1 MKKITLL
8 LVGMLLILTGCG
20 NEFSGETDNTITT
33 KYVDTIT
40 HVNGSTIA
48 LDYDEN
54 MRISRV
60 TYTDALDASLSCQ
73 YDITYNIDTTNLT
86 TITFEVSYGGNKYLM
101 NFNEYS
107 GLKSYSLDGEI
118 PQVLSTFNYCISKPN
133 YILGAMRLEL
143 IGVADKIGG
152 GEIKR
157 IDWQSSVPAMVLSEQ
172 TVEEEGVMYDYSST
186 VRYGYSA
193 YRSNIHANVN
203 LFALVSPEFLQYSN
217 IPTELAA
224 CVSVF
229 GSRSYYLPTDIT
241 IVKGRMP
248 IGGNY
253 EKISETDYDY
263 SYDTDSEGYI
273 LKIYTGKDDNNTK
286 ELLYSI
292 TYLDKTSAE

>member
-8 LVGMLLILTGCG
+8 LVGMLLILTGCS
-20 NEFSGETDNTITT
+20 NDFPTDTNSAITT

-40 HVNGSTIA
+40 HVNGSTIS
-48 LDYDEN
+48 LDYDEY
-54 MRISRV
+54 MRVSRV
-60 TYTDALDASLSCQ
+60 IYVDALDASLNRE
-73 YDITYNIDTTNLT
+73 YNITYNIDTTNNIVT
-86 TITFEVSYGGNKYLM
+86 FGITSGDDKYLM
-101 NFNEYS
+101 EFNEY
-107 GLKSYSLDGEI
+107 GALKSYSRNGEI
-118 PQVLSTFNYCISKPN
+118 PQVLSTFNYYPSYSVI
-133 YILGAMRLEL
+133 GMMRLDL
-143 IGVADKIGG
+143 IGITDKISGG
-152 GEIKR
+152 AIKR
-157 IDWQSSVPAMVLSEQ
+157 IDWQSDVPSMVLSGV
-172 TVEEEGVMYDYSST
+172 TVEEGGVMYDYSST

-203 LFALVSPEFLQYSN
+203 FFVLISPEIIKYSN

-241 IVKGRMP
+241 IIEGRMP
-248 IGGNY
+248 VGGNY

-286 ELLYSI
+286 ELLYTI
-292 TYLDKTSAE
+292 TYLQKTTTQE